1 MRSGDS
7 VIWGYKM
14 TVFQIILIS
23 AMGGSLL
30 TTGAILAIENRSK
43 QWEKVSTDQSEVIKG
58 LATLSGEMQKGKIDL
73 QKNLTAP
80 DLIEVPCSE
89 LFIDKNGEGLC
100 REMFC
105 RLQTRE
111 GDGASQSECEEI
123 ANLNNTISILTECK
137 NMEIEI
143 DQCLKVLDTR
153 K

>member
-1 MRSGDS
+1 MSG
-7 VIWGYKM
+7 
-14 TVFQIILIS
+14 
-23 AMGGSLL
+23 ALL

-43 QWEKVSTDQSEVIKG
+43 QWDKISTDQSQVIKG
-58 LATLSGEMQKGKIDL
+58 LADLQGEMQKGKIDL

-89 LFIDKNGEGLC
+89 QFIDKNGEGLC

-123 ANLNNTISILTECK
+123 ANLNNAISILTECK
-137 NMEIEI
+137 NMEVEI
-143 DQCLKVLDTR
+143 DQCIKVLDTR

>member
-1 MRSGDS
+1 MTIFHI
-7 VIWGYKM
+7 VI
-14 TVFQIILIS
+14 IS
-23 AMGGSLL
+23 AMSGALL

-43 QWEKVSTDQSEVIKG
+43 QWEKISTDQSEVIKG

-89 LFIDKNGEGLC
+89 AFIDKNGEGLC

>member
-1 MRSGDS
+1 
-7 VIWGYKM
+7 M
-14 TVFQIILIS
+14 TIIQIILIS

-30 TTGAILAIENRSK
+30 TTGALIAIDNKSK
-43 QWEKVSTDQSEVIKG
+43 RWEKLSTEQHEVINT
-58 LATLSGEMQKGKIDL
+58 LATLQNSIHKEEIDIR
-73 QKNLTAP
+73 KSLTAP
-80 DLIEVPCSE
+80 DLIAVPCSAD
-89 LFIDKNGEGLC
+89 FISENGEGLC

-123 ANLNNTISILTECK
+123 ANLNNTISILSECK

>member
-1 MRSGDS
+1 
-7 VIWGYKM
+7 M
-14 TVFQIILIS
+14 TIIQIILIS

-30 TTGAILAIENRSK
+30 TTGALIAIDNKSK
-43 QWEKVSTDQSEVIKG
+43 RWEKLSTEQHEVINT
-58 LATLSGEMQKGKIDL
+58 LATLQNSIHKEEIDIR
-73 QKNLTAP
+73 KSLTAP
-80 DLIEVPCSE
+80 DLIAVPCSAD
-89 LFIDKNGEGLC
+89 FISENGEGLC

-123 ANLNNTISILTECK
+123 ANLNNTISILSECK

-143 DQCLKVLDTR
+143 DQCIKVLDTR

>member
-1 MRSGDS
+1 MTITSI
-7 VIWGYKM
+7 VI
-14 TVFQIILIS
+14 IS
-23 AMGGSLL
+23 ALGGGLL
-30 TTGAILAIENRSK
+30 TGGALYALEARSNK
-43 QWEKVSTDQSEVIKG
+43 WEDLSIQQSEVIDRV
-58 LATLSGEMQKGKIDL
+58 LEVQNSIHMGEIDL

-80 DLIEVPCSE
+80 DLIAVPCSE
-89 LFIDKNGEGLC
+89 EFIDKNGEGLC

-123 ANLNNTISILTECK
+123 ANLNNTISILSECK
-137 NMEIEI
+137 VMEIEI